1 VVNKK
6 YLLIILFIFL
16 STIIFAQKYTI
27 SGYVKDN
34 SSGEELIGANVY
46 IKELLKGTT
55 SNQYGF
61 YSITLPK
68 GKYTLQVSFIGYQD
82 FSKEIDLTKNVKLNI
97 NVKPKII
104 QTKEIVISS
113 ERGKNVESTQMGA
126 VKLPVEKIKELPA
139 FMGEV
144 DVLKTIQLLPGVQS
158 GGEGNTGFYVRG
170 GGPDQNLILLDEATV
185 YNASHLFGFFSVF
198 NADAIKDINLI
209 KGGMPANYG
218 GRLSSV
224 LDISMKNGNMKKY
237 QADGGIGLISS
248 RLTIQGPIKK
258 DTASFIIS
266 GRRTYADMIIQPF
279 IKKDAKAKGSK
290 YYFYDFNA
298 KINYKLSEKDRL
310 YLSAYTGRDVFKFTS
325 PSGGFLADINWG
337 NATGS
342 LRWNHLFTDKLFM
355 NTTLIYTNYDFSFGA
370 TQNDFQ
376 LKLFSGITDYNAK
389 IDFTFFP
396 TIRNNVKFGI
406 NYIFHEFQP
415 SSVSAKIGETELNLG
430 GIIKEYANDGA
441 IYITDDFDLT
451 DKIKIN
457 AGVRGTLFQQVGPF
471 DRYINNELGQVK
483 DTIHYDKWE
492 NIVIY
497 KHIEPRLSIR
507 YSLPY
512 NSSLKASYTQNYQY
526 IHLASASSM
535 SMPADLWVP
544 SSTVVKPQF
553 GTQYS
558 VGYFKN
564 FKDNVFETSIE
575 LYYKDL
581 KNQIEYADGSMP
593 GEDVGQNADNSFVFG
608 TGKSYGVELFIK
620 KRLGKTTG
628 WIGYTLSK
636 TTKTFPDLNLG
647 EPFPAK
653 YDRRHDVSFIA
664 THELNKKWIFSV
676 VWVYATGNS
685 LTLPIGRYII
695 DGRIINE
702 YGDRNSYRMAPYHRM
717 DISITY
723 KPNHKNKKIHST
735 WNLSVYNVYNR
746 HNPYFIYYE
755 TTGSLVEGNLD
766 IKAKQVSLFP
776 ILPSITWNFNF

>member
-1 VVNKK
+1 VRKK
-6 YLLIILFIFL
+6 PFLILLFSILASIVY
-16 STIIFAQKYTI
+16 SQKYTI

-34 SSGEELIGANVY
+34 SNGEELIGTNVY
-46 IKELLKGTT
+46 VKELGKGTIT
-55 SNQYGF
+55 NQYGF

-82 FSKEIDLTKNVKLNI
+82 YSKIINLNKNTKLNI
-97 NVKPKII
+97 NISTKAI
-104 QTKEIVISS
+104 QTKEVVISS

-237 QADGGIGLISS
+237 QVDGGIGVISS
-248 RLTIQGPIKK
+248 RLTAQGPIKK
-258 DTASFIIS
+258 DTASFIAS
-266 GRRTYADMIIQPF
+266 ARRTYIDILMQPF
-279 IKKDAKAKGSK
+279 IKNNEKASGSK

-310 YLSAYTGRDVFKFTS
+310 YLSGYFGRDVFNFKS
-325 PSGGFLADINWG
+325 PMGGFLANINWG
-337 NATGS
+337 NATSS

-370 TQNDFQ
+370 TQNDFE

-389 IDFTFFP
+389 VDFTFFP
-396 TIRNNVKFGI
+396 TIRHNVKFGV

-415 SSVSAKIGETELNLG
+415 SSVSAKIGETELDLG

-451 DKIKIN
+451 DKIKLN
-457 AGVRGTLFQQVGPF
+457 AGVRGTIFQQVGPF
-471 DRYINNELGQVK
+471 DRYINNELGQTK

-492 NIVIY
+492 NIVVY
-497 KHIEPRLSIR
+497 KHIEPRFSIR

-512 NSSLKASYTQNYQY
+512 NSSVKASYTQNYQY

-535 SMPADLWVP
+535 SLPMDLWVP

-564 FKDNVFETSIE
+564 FKDNIFETSIE

-581 KNQIEYADGSMP
+581 QNQIEYADGSMP
-593 GEDVGQNADNSFVFG
+593 GDDVGQNADNSFVFG
-608 TGKSYGVELFIK
+608 KGESYGVELFLK

-647 EPFPAK
+647 NPFPAK

-664 THELNKKWIFSV
+664 THELNEHWTFSL
-676 VWVYATGNS
+676 VWVYATGNA

-723 KPNHKNKKIHST
+723 KPKHKNKKVHST
-735 WNLSVYNVYNR
+735 WNLSVFNVYNR

-766 IKAKQVSLFP
+766 ITAKQVSLFP